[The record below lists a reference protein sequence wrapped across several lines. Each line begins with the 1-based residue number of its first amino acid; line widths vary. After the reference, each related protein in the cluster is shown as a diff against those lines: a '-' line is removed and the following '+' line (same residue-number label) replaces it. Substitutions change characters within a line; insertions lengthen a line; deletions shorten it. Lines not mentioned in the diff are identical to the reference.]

1 MEENKPL
8 DPVTIDVLRAAT
20 VTKEQRVSRRR
31 FMMKAFSAFFS
42 TVRESVLSGLIMQ
55 VFTIQHVGQQAGANI
70 YKKQYT
76 ENDNLSSGIVNLPN
90 HLRY

>member
-1 MEENKPL
+1 MTILMEENKPL

-55 VFTIQHVGQQAGANI
+55 VFTIQHVGQQAGENI
-70 YKKQYT
+70 YKK
-76 ENDNLSSGIVNLPN
+76 
-90 HLRY
+90 